1 MLRRY
6 SRECLSFNLVL
17 VRDEVDVETLFALG
31 ADNNKK
37 VFLLKACLNTEL
49 SKFAFVEAEQPKIP
63 CKRVSIN

>member
-17 VRDEVDVETLFALG
+17 VRDEVDLETLFALG

-37 VFLLKACLNTEL
+37 VF
-49 SKFAFVEAEQPKIP
+49 
-63 CKRVSIN
+63 